1 MLNRKFSNSLMAFA
15 SSLTMFSVSTTAEI
29 AFYEPVNLSYTSG
42 HSFAPTI
49 DVNSSGNVFVAWHDN
64 DLGNQDIYFVKSSD
78 HGETYDG
85 KLNISENEGNSSF
98 ADMAISDSDNI
109 YLSWADNT
117 SGKSDIFIS
126 FSTDDGT
133 SFSEALNVTNS
144 DVNSSS
150 VKLATDSR
158 ERLYLTWI
166 EDASISFAAVNNGA
180 NVNSVKNL
188 GNGGSPGVAVDSD
201 DYIHVVYLAAPND
214 DGERHVLYTHSR
226 DGANSFLEQVQIS
239 NGIKISAPSIDV
251 SDSGNVY
258 VVWSDT
264 PTEGEE
270 TDLYFTVS
278 TDQGLSFSEPKNIS
292 NNEGV
297 SVFPNVFVDALD
309 TVHIVWN
316 DTTPGNYETMYSYSN
331 DAGQTFSPPLNITPS
346 ELGSLKAQV
355 AADLNGY
362 VHVASDDNRY
372 DSVFEAVVATG
383 KDGIPTFT
391 DISLSAE
398 VLSPNGD
405 LEDDQISFSSTSS
418 ENMLWIA
425 EIFEEGET
433 RPVFIKK
440 GLGKSIYAE
449 WDGRSTRGGLV
460 DDGTYQITL
469 SGRTQ
474 TGVNAV
480 VEKAFFSVNSTA
492 ADAAPELISFNAAN
506 TISPNNDGRQEEAYF
521 DFEFNKSVT
530 WNFTVA
536 NQLGELIFDT
546 SGTGTLGE
554 VIWDGTNNNGATVED
569 DTYIIA
575 LVGSDSFSQIIET
588 ETEIL
593 VDTIP
598 PEYSNFSITPEPFS
612 PDDDG
617 VLTISLDVSASSLV
631 TVYILQSDGVGLVK
645 DLDRTLYERE
655 QTVTLTWDGT
665 ADGGNVV
672 SPDNYQISI
681 WIRDNASN
689 RVSPYPIKTMI
700 TVE

>member
-1 MLNRKFSNSLMAFA
+1 
-15 SSLTMFSVSTTAEI
+15 
-29 AFYEPVNLSYTSG
+29 
-42 HSFAPTI
+42 
-49 DVNSSGNVFVAWHDN
+49 
-64 DLGNQDIYFVKSSD
+64 
-78 HGETYDG
+78 
-85 KLNISENEGNSSF
+85 
-98 ADMAISDSDNI
+98 
-109 YLSWADNT
+109 
-117 SGKSDIFIS
+117 
-126 FSTDDGT
+126 
-133 SFSEALNVTNS
+133 
-144 DVNSSS
+144 
-150 VKLATDSR
+150 
-158 ERLYLTWI
+158 
-166 EDASISFAAVNNGA
+166 
-180 NVNSVKNL
+180 
-188 GNGGSPGVAVDSD
+188 
-201 DYIHVVYLAAPND
+201 
-214 DGERHVLYTHSR
+214 
-226 DGANSFLEQVQIS
+226 
-239 NGIKISAPSIDV
+239 
-251 SDSGNVY
+251 
-258 VVWSDT
+258 
-264 PTEGEE
+264 
-270 TDLYFTVS
+270 
-278 TDQGLSFSEPKNIS
+278 
-292 NNEGV
+292 
-297 SVFPNVFVDALD
+297 
-309 TVHIVWN
+309 
-316 DTTPGNYETMYSYSN
+316 N

-355 AADLNGY
+355 AADLDGY

-405 LEDDQISFSSTSS
+405 LEDDQISFSSTAS

-433 RPVFIKK
+433 RPAFIKK
-440 GLGKSIYAE
+440 GLGKNIYAE
-449 WDGRSTRGGLV
+449 WDGRTTRGGLV

-492 ADAAPELISFNAAN
+492 ADATPELISFNAAN

-530 WNFTVA
+530 WTFTVA

-569 DTYIIA
+569 DTYIIS
-575 LVGSDSFSQIIET
+575 LVGSDSFSQSIET

-598 PEYSNFSITPEPFS
+598 PEFSNFSITPDPFS

-617 VLTISLDVSASSLV
+617 ILTISLDVSASSLV

-665 ADGGNVV
+665 ADGGNLV